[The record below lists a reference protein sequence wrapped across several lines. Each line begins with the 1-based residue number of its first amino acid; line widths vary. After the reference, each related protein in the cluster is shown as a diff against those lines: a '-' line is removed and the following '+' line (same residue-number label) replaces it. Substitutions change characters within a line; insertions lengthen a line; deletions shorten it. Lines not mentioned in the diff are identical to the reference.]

1 MILLA
6 LFASVVIVTVPATN
20 FFNEAMET
28 IDLQNKLL
36 TVEDVKP
43 ILDNYRQA
51 QTRYSDVVQVQS
63 LVRTNNESLS
73 NFIDI
78 FEQLRPSNISIQSFS
93 CSEGQVSFSA
103 LAQGKKTVA
112 KLIQQLGMIANVSEV
127 KVSALS
133 SVFEGNQET
142 VAFSLTCTL
151 INQDSILNPGTKE
164 EALENM
170 MPDEYSEIWAP
181 DEGVEEDGTGGDDT
195 DGAGTENEVLEK
207 NNVQSADIEEGGL
220 ESGQTQLAAQVNAAA
235 VAPAG
240 EADAAAVPVTEQTPG
255 GQVPDAP
262 AANPGEANPGEVN
275 PGEANSGEANS
286 GTANPGAEIGGTG
299 PEPAPVTVPDN
310 TNADIPAGA
319 AAEGSGP
326 ASAKGLESGGTAS

>member
-1 MILLA
+1 M
-6 LFASVVIVTVPATN
+6 
-20 FFNEAMET
+20 
-28 IDLQNKLL
+28 
-36 TVEDVKP
+36 
-43 ILDNYRQA
+43 
-51 QTRYSDVVQVQS
+51 
-63 LVRTNNESLS
+63 
-73 NFIDI
+73 
-78 FEQLRPSNISIQSFS
+78 
-93 CSEGQVSFSA
+93 
-103 LAQGKKTVA
+103 A

-164 EALENM
+164 ETLENM

-195 DGAGTENEVLEK
+195 DAAGTENEVLEK
-207 NNVQSADIEEGGL
+207 NNVQSAYIEVGWQ

-262 AANPGEANPGEVN
+262 AANPGEANPGE
-275 PGEANSGEANS
+275 ANSGEVNS
-286 GTANPGAEIGGTG
+286 GTANPGAENGGTG

>member
-1 MILLA
+1 M
-6 LFASVVIVTVPATN
+6 
-20 FFNEAMET
+20 
-28 IDLQNKLL
+28 
-36 TVEDVKP
+36 
-43 ILDNYRQA
+43 
-51 QTRYSDVVQVQS
+51 
-63 LVRTNNESLS
+63 
-73 NFIDI
+73 
-78 FEQLRPSNISIQSFS
+78 
-93 CSEGQVSFSA
+93 
-103 LAQGKKTVA
+103 AQGKKTVA

-181 DEGVEEDGTGGDDT
+181 DESVEEDGTGGDDT
-195 DGAGTENEVLEK
+195 DAAGTENEVLEK

-240 EADAAAVPVTEQTPG
+240 QADAAAVPVTEQTPG

-262 AANPGEANPGEVN
+262 VANPGEANPG
-275 PGEANSGEANS
+275 
-286 GTANPGAEIGGTG
+286 AENGGTG